1 MKGIFIQVGTTALI
15 VFFMLCSYKAVFVDI
30 FVAIKIRV
38 IIQSSIL
45 ADVHFDDILGDLEF
59 YLA

>member
-1 MKGIFIQVGTTALI
+1 MKGIFIQVWTTA
-15 VFFMLCSYKAVFVDI
+15 VFVFLMLCSYKYSCFFDI
-30 FVAIKIRV
+30 FEAIKIRV

-59 YLA
+59 

>member
-1 MKGIFIQVGTTALI
+1 
-15 VFFMLCSYKAVFVDI
+15 MLCSYKAVFVDI